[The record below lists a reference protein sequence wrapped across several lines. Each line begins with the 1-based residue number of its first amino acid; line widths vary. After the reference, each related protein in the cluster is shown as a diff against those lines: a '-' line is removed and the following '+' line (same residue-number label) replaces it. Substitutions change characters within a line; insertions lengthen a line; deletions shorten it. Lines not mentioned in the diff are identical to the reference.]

1 VGRKQAMEMLLTGDM
16 VSADEACRIGLVNR
30 VVKGGTAREE
40 ALALAGKVASKSA
53 AVVKLGKEAFYRQM
67 EMDLPDAC
75 AYASQVMVTN
85 MLARDAGEGIAA
97 FVEKRA
103 PKWEDR

>member
-1 VGRKQAMEMLLTGDM
+1 
-16 VSADEACRIGLVNR
+16 
-30 VVKGGTAREE
+30 
-40 ALALAGKVASKSA
+40 
-53 AVVKLGKEAFYRQM
+53 
-67 EMDLPDAC
+67 
-75 AYASQVMVTN
+75 VMVTN